1 MTQQALVLPFP
12 GQDRDD
18 RIRREVWAA
27 LSQHVGADQAIKRAQ
42 FAREIKHG
50 AGFHSATPETVER
63 RLREALGWLVEH
75 EGRRIVSSGR
85 GLFVAETAEEIAEG
99 DRALAANAFG
109 ALRRLAAYRRVT
121 LAALL
126 EGLGQTAIPGVE

>member
-18 RIRREVWAA
+18 RIRREAWAI
-27 LSQHVGADQAIKRAQ
+27 LSQHVGAQRAVNRTHLASELRHALGLHHLTGQ
-42 FAREIKHG
+42 
-50 AGFHSATPETVER
+50 TMER

-126 EGLGQTAIPGVE
+126 EGLGQTAMEGIE